1 MAFVKFLKSKSF
13 SSSPIWNAVSVMT
26 IGKVREFIFCVKG
39 NSLCTFIK
47 TAKRMSVIICGQLV
61 GFLLISS
68 VGERLKEY
76 VICEIIHV
84 SFSLQQVSQSD
95 TT

>member
-1 MAFVKFLKSKSF
+1 
-13 SSSPIWNAVSVMT
+13 MT

-47 TAKRMSVIICGQLV
+47 TAKRMSVIICGQFV

-84 SFSLQQVSQSD
+84 SFSHQQVSQSD